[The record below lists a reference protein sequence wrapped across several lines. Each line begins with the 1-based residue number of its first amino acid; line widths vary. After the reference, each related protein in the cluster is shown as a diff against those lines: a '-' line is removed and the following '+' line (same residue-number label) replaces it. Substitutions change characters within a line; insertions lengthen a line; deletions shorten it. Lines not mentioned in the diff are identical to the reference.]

1 MKGLAS
7 HVVLHTYMH
16 THTRLRLLQLCRYET
31 YLLTP
36 LLHQPMFRT
45 MTMRP
50 FWGNHMHVH
59 SERSRA
65 RQPEGGDPRG
75 SLASRPLRR
84 SDSRRRDPI
93 CPSCKVEA
101 FIISARGREVS
112 PSEGPTPARA
122 RARQAVGGHAHAP
135 THTRAVGEEV

>member
-1 MKGLAS
+1 
-7 HVVLHTYMH
+7 
-16 THTRLRLLQLCRYET
+16 
-31 YLLTP
+31 
-36 LLHQPMFRT
+36 
-45 MTMRP
+45 MRP
-50 FWGNHMHVH
+50 FWENHMHVH

-75 SLASRPLRR
+75 SLVSRH
-84 SDSRRRDPI
+84 RDPI